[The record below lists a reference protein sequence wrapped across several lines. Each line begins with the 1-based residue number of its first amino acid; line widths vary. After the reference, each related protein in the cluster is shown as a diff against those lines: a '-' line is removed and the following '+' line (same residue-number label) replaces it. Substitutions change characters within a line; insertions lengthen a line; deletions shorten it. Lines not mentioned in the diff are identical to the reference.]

1 MTNTSINTKGEFIQ
15 FISSNNIPLEDIVK
29 ERCDVDWGYNAKTFH
44 EMGLDDLDILEVVM
58 DIEKKYDCSISD
70 QFCDEL
76 GVLGSNKE
84 KYINPND
91 LIVSVVR
98 DKKLK
103 ELGI

>member
-15 FISSNNIPLEDIVK
+15 FISSNNIPLEEIVK
-29 ERCDVDWGYNAKTFH
+29 ERCDVDWDYNAKTFH

-84 KYINPND
+84 NYINPND
-91 LIVSVVR
+91 LIVSIVR
-98 DKKLK
+98 DRKLK
-103 ELGI
+103 ELGL